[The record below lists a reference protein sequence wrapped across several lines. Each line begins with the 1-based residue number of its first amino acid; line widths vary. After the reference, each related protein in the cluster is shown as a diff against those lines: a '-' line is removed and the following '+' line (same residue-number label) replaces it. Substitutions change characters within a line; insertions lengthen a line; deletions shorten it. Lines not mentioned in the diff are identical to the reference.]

1 MTGDVRGLHLALVR
15 EGFDV
20 PGLSEPDVD
29 AAVRTAARAYDTLG
43 AQVSEVSIPWHRDG
57 LHLWN
62 AIAIEGATALMVAGE
77 GMGTNWKGRY
87 TTGLLTAFRGAPR
100 PGR

>member
-1 MTGDVRGLHLALVR
+1 VRGLHLALVR

-29 AAVRTAARAYDTLG
+29 AAVRTAARAYETLG

-62 AIAIEGATALMVAGE
+62 EIAIEGATALMVAGE